1 MPKVEELNEI
11 EQAGFYAEV
20 LRSTYQ
26 FDMAEVRPVVG
37 GLLSPDLLE
46 ECRSLL
52 YIRFNNNVGS
62 MLELKHVAHFQA
74 LGMLARALYELAADI
89 QLLDVEPRA
98 ATLMRAYLDV
108 EKLKACRSS
117 VSFSKQQGTPP
128 STIQEAYVQNN
139 EIRIEALAAQLWPKQ
154 PLSRI
159 SHWTGEN
166 LPTRVKRLS
175 VEMQGMYAY
184 SYKQLSW
191 TVHSGLQG
199 SYGLSRETFPRLC
212 SQAYQ
217 LANDVYE
224 KTLLA
229 MIQSLQLYRA
239 DSKIREKLRLAR
251 YLPFTD
257 TPEQELAVRRDL
269 GL

>member
-1 MPKVEELNEI
+1 MQRVEELNEI
-11 EQAGFYAEV
+11 EQAGFYSKV
-20 LRSTYQ
+20 LRSSYR
-26 FDMAEVRPVVG
+26 FDMVEVRPIVG
-37 GLLSPDLLE
+37 GLLSPALLE

-74 LGMLARALYELAADI
+74 LGMLARSLYELTVDI
-89 QLLDVEPRA
+89 QLLDIELRA
-98 ATLMRAYLDV
+98 AILMCGYLDV

-117 VSFSKQQGTPP
+117 VAFSKQQGAAP
-128 STIQEAYVQNN
+128 STIQETYIQNH
-139 EIRIEALAAQLWPKQ
+139 EARIKSLAAQLWQ
-154 PLSRI
+154 NQRLSEVT
-159 SHWTGEN
+159 HWTGEN

-175 VEMQGMYAY
+175 VEMQGIYAY
-184 SYKQLSW
+184 SYKQMSW

-199 SYGLSRETFPRLC
+199 SYGLSKEIFPRLC

-217 LANDVYE
+217 LAADVYE
-224 KTLLA
+224 KTLTA
-229 MIQSLQLYRA
+229 MINNLQLYRA
-239 DSKIREKLRLAR
+239 DPKIREKLRLAR

-257 TPEQELAVRRDL
+257 TVEEEASIRREL

>member
-1 MPKVEELNEI
+1 MQRIEDLDEIGQTSFYCSILN
-11 EQAGFYAEV
+11 
-20 LRSTYQ
+20 STYQ

-62 MLELKHVAHFQA
+62 MLQLKHVAHFQA
-74 LGMLARALYELAADI
+74 LGMLARALYELTVDI
-89 QLLDVEPRA
+89 KLLDVEPRA
-98 ATLMRAYLDV
+98 AILMRAYLDV

-117 VSFSKQQGTPP
+117 VAFSKKQGTPP
-128 STIQEAYVQNN
+128 STIQEAYIQNN
-139 EIRIEALAAQLWPKQ
+139 ETRIEALAAQLWPNQ
-154 PLSRI
+154 QLSRL

-184 SYKQLSW
+184 SYKQMSW

-199 SYGLSRETFPRLC
+199 SYGLSKETFTHLC

-224 KTLLA
+224 RTLTT

-239 DSKIREKLRLAR
+239 DPKIREKLQLAR

-257 TPEQELAVRRDL
+257 TPEEELAVRRDL